1 MIKTTGTIT
10 DTKYSSSGDVVIL
23 TVRPEELFDFSEGQ
37 FMMLET
43 QIDGEMVMRAY
54 SIYSTDRQLGE
65 EETVSF
71 CIKRKESGVFSTRAT
86 QQARVGWKMKLT
98 WPVGRFTDDEKSM
111 HYLFISVGS
120 GLSPCYS
127 IYQSLLHSGRYDKI
141 TNIFGERYSSHIPDE
156 VLDAYSIQTDKISNQ
171 IFLSREEE
179 NSQSLPRSTAG
190 QVIHNSQFIKGYV
203 QDGLSSALDFLWL
216 LENDKVPSHHNTNI
230 TVFICWLPAMCDD
243 VRDKLIDYGI
253 ARERLIIEKY

>member
-71 CIKRKESGVFSTRAT
+71 CIKRRESGVFSTRAT
-86 QQARVGWKMKLT
+86 QQARVG
-98 WPVGRFTDDEKSM
+98 
-111 HYLFISVGS
+111 
-120 GLSPCYS
+120 
-127 IYQSLLHSGRYDKI
+127 
-141 TNIFGERYSSHIPDE
+141 
-156 VLDAYSIQTDKISNQ
+156 
-171 IFLSREEE
+171 
-179 NSQSLPRSTAG
+179 
-190 QVIHNSQFIKGYV
+190 
-203 QDGLSSALDFLWL
+203 
-216 LENDKVPSHHNTNI
+216 
-230 TVFICWLPAMCDD
+230 
-243 VRDKLIDYGI
+243 
-253 ARERLIIEKY
+253 

>member
-1 MIKTTGTIT
+1 MIKTLWTIT
-10 DTKYSSSGDVVIL
+10 ATTYSPSRDVVIL

-37 FMMLET
+37 FMMLEAE
-43 QIDGEMVMRAY
+43 IDGEMIMRAY
-54 SIYSTDRQLGE
+54 SIYSTDQQLGDDG
-65 EETVSF
+65 TVSF

-86 QQARVGWKMKLT
+86 QVATIGTKLKLT

-141 TNIFGERYSSHIPDE
+141 ANIFGERYSSHIPEE
-156 VLDAYSIQTDKISNQ
+156 VLDAFSIQTDKVSNQ

-179 NSQSLPRSTAG
+179 NLQSI
-190 QVIHNSQFIKGYV
+190 IHNSQFLKGYV
-203 QDGLSSALDFLWL
+203 QDWLSSTLTFLWL
-216 LENDKVPSHHNTNI
+216 LENDKVPSHQNTNI

>member
-23 TVRPEELFDFSEGQ
+23 TVRPDELFDFSEGQ
-37 FMMLET
+37 FMMLEAE
-43 QIDGEMVMRAY
+43 IDGEMIMRAY

-141 TNIFGERYSSHIPDE
+141 TNIFGERYSSHIPEE
-156 VLDAYSIQTDKISNQ
+156 VLDAFSLQTDKVSNQ

-179 NSQSLPRSTAG
+179 NVEFKIQ
-190 QVIHNSQFIKGYV
+190 NSKFIKSGYV
-203 QDGLSSALDFLWL
+203 QDWLASALTFLWM
-216 LENDKVPSHHNTNI
+216 LENAKVPSHQNTNI
-230 TVFICWLPAMCDD
+230 TVFICGLPAMCDD
-243 VRDKLIDYGI
+243 IRDKLIDYGI

>member
-10 DTKYSSSGDVVIL
+10 ATTYSPSRDVVIL

-37 FMMLET
+37 FMMLEAE
-43 QIDGEMVMRAY
+43 IDGEMIMRAY
-54 SIYSTDRQLGE
+54 SIYSTDQQLGDDG
-65 EETVSF
+65 TVSF

-86 QQARVGWKMKLT
+86 QVATIGTKLKLT

-141 TNIFGERYSSHIPDE
+141 ANIFGERYSSHIPEE
-156 VLDAYSIQTDKISNQ
+156 VLDAFSIQTDKVSNQ

-179 NSQSLPRSTAG
+179 NLQSI
-190 QVIHNSQFIKGYV
+190 IHNSQFLKGYV
-203 QDGLSSALDFLWL
+203 QDWLSSTLTFLWL
-216 LENDKVPSHHNTNI
+216 LENDKVPSHQNTNI

>member
-10 DTKYSSSGDVVIL
+10 ATTYSPSRDVVIL

-37 FMMLET
+37 FMMLEAE
-43 QIDGEMVMRAY
+43 IDGEMIMRAY
-54 SIYSTDRQLGE
+54 SIYSTDQQLGDDG
-65 EETVSF
+65 TVSF

-86 QQARVGWKMKLT
+86 QQATIGTKLKLT
-98 WPVGRFTDDEKSM
+98 WPVWRFTDDEKSM

-141 TNIFGERYSSHIPDE
+141 ANIFGERYSSHIPEE
-156 VLDAYSIQTDKISNQ
+156 VLDAFSLQTEKISNQ

-179 NSQSLPRSTAG
+179 NVEFKIQ
-190 QVIHNSQFIKGYV
+190 NSKFVKGYV
-203 QDGLSSALDFLWL
+203 QDGLSSALTFLWL
-216 LENDKVPSHHNTNI
+216 LENDKVPSHQNTNI
-230 TVFICWLPAMCDD
+230 TVFVCGLPAMCDD